1 MNSESRHGKSQFK
14 PLIWIAVLMACAHI
28 ALAGTS
34 QYSSFNSN
42 VDPDYAGVPQSTIY
56 AVTILESINNSNI
69 ADQDQEP
76 SFAIRR
82 DDPSADNSPSPGG
95 EDRAEGNPITAE
107 VRGSNQA
114 FPDRGAGRRL
124 PVFESSCPAYQPGYM
139 NMLPVD
145 QHPLDLFRGRS
156 IDWVNFSFS
165 GQVTI
170 QIRLLGRNNTHI
182 NGPVNVFPSASGVK
196 PGVDGNVITFT
207 LTRPG
212 QYSVEIGADGY
223 KNGLLIFANP
233 PENDQPNPASGNY
246 FLLTNTTPSEIDSI
260 PASYSGVYF
269 RNGVHDI
276 GVYHVRSHI
285 KNIYFEPGAWVYGA
299 LIMDGNSDVKI
310 FGRGVLSGARLNY
323 RESHMVEAIRSDR
336 IHLEGIVIADKKYF
350 AVRLL
355 GTNNTVK
362 WVKIVGGW
370 TYNTDGIAAFAGSHV
385 AHCFIWANDDSL
397 KPYRD
402 NLTIS
407 DCVVWQLNNGA
418 VIQLGWGNARAANV
432 TISNVDILHAEWNN
446 NAANRGILSCIGD
459 KFAKGGML
467 GFDRSFL
474 IENVVT
480 ETPVPFIFNI
490 RPNPASPDQIHG
502 MIFKNWNITM
512 DMNRGYPNYIECAD
526 ANNKFDGFVFDDF
539 TLNGTKLTDS
549 NWIQTGHFTI
559 TNLVAPTFK

>member
-1 MNSESRHGKSQFK
+1 MTCSQHECRIAQRKSAVR
-14 PLIWIAVLMACAHI
+14 LLSLSIWIALLLTVCVHTAVAET
-28 ALAGTS
+28 ASTS
-34 QYSSFNSN
+34 SVQGNI
-42 VDPDYAGVPQSTIY
+42 DPNYPGVPQSTIFT
-56 AVTILESINNSNI
+56 VTTTEIGTNPVGRTSRSAIPDGVTNI
-69 ADQDQEP
+69 
-76 SFAIRR
+76 
-82 DDPSADNSPSPGG
+82 
-95 EDRAEGNPITAE
+95 
-107 VRGSNQA
+107 GS
-114 FPDRGAGRRL
+114 GASRL
-124 PVFESSCPAYQPGYM
+124 PVFESSCPIYQPGYM

-145 QHPLDLFRGRS
+145 QHPLNLFRGRS
-156 IDWVNFSFS
+156 ISWVNFSFF

-170 QIRLLGRNNTHI
+170 HVRMHDRRSIRGS
-182 NGPVNVFPSASGVK
+182 VKVFPISYGVT
-196 PGVDGNVITFT
+196 PTVDGNEISFI

-233 PENDQPNPASGNY
+233 PETDQPDPASANY
-246 FLLTNTTPSEIDSI
+246 FILTNATPSEIESI

-269 RNGVHDI
+269 RSGIHDI
-276 GVYHVRSHI
+276 GVYHVPAQI
-285 KNIYFEPGAWVYGA
+285 KNIYLEPGAWVYGA
-299 LIMDGNSDVKI
+299 IVMDGNSGVKI

-323 RESHMVEAIRSDR
+323 RQSHMVEAVRSDR
-336 IHLEGIVIADKKYF
+336 IDLEGIVIADTKFF

-362 WVKIVGGW
+362 WIKIVGGW
-370 TYNTDGIAAFAGSHV
+370 TYNTDGIAAFANSQV

-407 DCVVWQLNNGA
+407 DCVIWQLNNGA

-432 TISNVDILHAEWNN
+432 TIRNVDILHAEWNN

-467 GFDRSFL
+467 GSDRSFL
-474 IENVVT
+474 IENVAT

-502 MIFKNWNITM
+502 MILRDWNIAM
-512 DMNRGYPNYIECAD
+512 DMSRDYLNYIECAD
-526 ANNKFDGFVFDDF
+526 PNNKFDGFVLDNF
-539 TLNGTKLTDS
+539 TLNGTKLSES
-549 NWIQTGHFTI
+549 NWIQAGNFVI
-559 TNLVAPTFK
+559 KNLVAPRFPSPGSKDDQHEY